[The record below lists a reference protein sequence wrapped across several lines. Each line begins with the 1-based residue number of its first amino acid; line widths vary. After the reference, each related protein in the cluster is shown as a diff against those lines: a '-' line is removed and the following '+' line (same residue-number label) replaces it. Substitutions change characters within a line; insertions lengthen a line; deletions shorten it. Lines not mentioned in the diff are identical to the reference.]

1 MFPPSDTKSL
11 RQVNKQAHEAT
22 QARTIGVSLIEL
34 VVVAAVVLLIAAIA
48 VPNFF
53 SARKKAN
60 EASTIASLKAI
71 GTAESVYQNTYIDKG
86 YSASLSNLGPNG
98 STCETTSPTNAC
110 LLDPVLAG
118 GIKDEYI
125 FDLLGDDRLPDQSY
139 SLTATPQSK
148 SSGECIFTSD
158 QSGVIQS
165 ESSKPSQGLSSGVAS
180 GSSGSCGSS
189 N

>member
-1 MFPPSDTKSL
+1 MKP
-11 RQVNKQAHEAT
+11 RKQE
-22 QARTIGVSLIEL
+22 QSGFSLIEL